1 MKKRKGK
8 RKYVRKGREIE
19 QNKEKEEGKRK
30 TLRKKKGEDI
40 SKGGNKR
47 GKKEYMN
54 TREKY
59 ITNFPFMFRFMQRYG
74 GVYIK
79 RYDDSL
85 SIYL

>member
-47 GKKEYMN
+47 GKKE
-54 TREKY
+54 T
-59 ITNFPFMFRFMQRYG
+59 
-74 GVYIK
+74 
-79 RYDDSL
+79 
-85 SIYL
+85 